1 MFCLISHF
9 CKLPLHV
16 VNFIF
21 IIRPSDKWFFYAS
34 FFEDFVRFTNS
45 GLKNHWFLDKKCK
58 KPRPVVAGDLV
69 ENGVVIKSGLK
80 VNEQIAISNL
90 AKLRP
95 ETKVQI
101 VNKEK

>member
-1 MFCLISHF
+1 MVIDE
-9 CKLPLHV
+9 
-16 VNFIF
+16 NNI
-21 IIRPSDKWFFYAS
+21 A
-34 FFEDFVRFTNS
+34 
-45 GLKNHWFLDKKCK
+45 